1 MIDLIVL
8 FFKGIPEVLFGYL
21 KGHDTNK
28 HKRIMAMVIIIFLLP
43 LAVLQIVGVIER
55 YQWFRANPN
64 SGYRNLP
71 MPMDA
76 GASAQGK

>member
-8 FFKGIPEVLFGYL
+8 FFKGVPEVLFGYL

-28 HKRIMAMVIIIFLLP
+28 HKRIMAGVIIIFLLP
-43 LAVLQIVGVIER
+43 LAALQIFGVIER
-55 YQWFRANPN
+55 FQWFKNNPN

-76 GASAQGK
+76 GASAKEK